1 MARCQICAKAGQSG
15 NNVSHSK
22 RHTRTRWFANV
33 QRMTVIRDGQPKRI
47 YMCTRCLRNENKALM
62 KG

>member
-1 MARCQICAKAGQSG
+1 MAKCQLCDKTGQSG
-15 NNVSHSK
+15 NNVSHSN

-33 QRMTVIRDGQPKRI
+33 QRTTVIRDGKPKR
-47 YMCTRCLRNENKALM
+47 MNVCTRCIRTENKALM

>member
-22 RHTRTRWFANV
+22 RRTRTRWFANV
-33 QRMTVIRDGQPKRI
+33 QRQTLIRDGKPTKMYI
-47 YMCTRCLRNENKALM
+47 CTRCLRTENKALM

>member
-22 RHTRTRWFANV
+22 RHTRTRWLANV
-33 QRMTVIRDGQPKRI
+33 QRMTVMREGKPKKMYI
-47 YMCTRCLRNENKALM
+47 CTRCLRNENKAMM